1 MSTPAIIEI
10 YTESTP
16 NPDSQMFVT
25 NLHLLPNYVADFKN
39 VEAAGESELAQ
50 RLFEIPFVSAVFISN
65 NFVTITK
72 KADYEWYEITPEI
85 REAIRSFLTSG
96 KAPVSQAL
104 FAKGQP
110 EEVKAPTATD
120 ATDPETK
127 IKELLDKYVK
137 PAVEADGGHIS
148 FRSFTDGVVNVA
160 LQGSCSGCPSSSIT
174 LKSGIEGLLKRMV
187 PEVKE
192 VVAIEE

>member
-1 MSTPAIIEI
+1 MNNPTVVEI

-16 NPDSQMFVT
+16 NPESQMFVT
-25 NLHLLPNYVADFKN
+25 NLHLLPNYVAEFKN
-39 VEAAGESELAQ
+39 KEAAVESELAQ

-65 NFVTITK
+65 NFVTVTK
-72 KADYEWYEITPEI
+72 KADYEWYEITPEL
-85 REAIRSFLTSG
+85 REAIRSFLASG
-96 KAPVSQAL
+96 KAPVSKAL
-104 FAKGQP
+104 FEKGNP
-110 EEVKAPTATD
+110 APVSQDNNAAD
-120 ATDPETK
+120 TDPEAR

-137 PAVEADGGHIS
+137 PAVEADGGHIA
-148 FRSFTDGVVNVA
+148 FRSFTEGIVNLA

>member
-1 MSTPAIIEI
+1 MSTPKVIEI

-16 NPDSQMFVT
+16 NPESQMFVT
-25 NLHLLPNYVADFKN
+25 NLHLLPNYVADFKTK
-39 VEAAGESELAQ
+39 EAAGESELAQ

-65 NFVTITK
+65 NFVTVTK
-72 KADYEWYEITPEI
+72 KADYEWYEITPEL
-85 REAIRSFLTSG
+85 REAIRSFLASG
-96 KAPVSQAL
+96 KAPVSKAL
-104 FAKGQP
+104 FEKSNP
-110 EEVKAPTATD
+110 EPAAQSNNTTEA
-120 ATDPETK
+120 DPETK

-137 PAVEADGGHIS
+137 PAVEADGGHIA
-148 FRSFTDGVVNVA
+148 FRSFTEGVVNLA

>member
-1 MSTPAIIEI
+1 MSTPFALEI

-16 NPDSQMFVT
+16 NPESQMFVT
-25 NLHLLPNYVADFKN
+25 NLHLLPNYVADFKTK
-39 VEAAGESELAQ
+39 ESATESELAL

-72 KADYEWYEITPEI
+72 KADYEWFEITPEL
-85 REAIRSFLTSG
+85 RDAIRTFLNSG
-96 KAPVSQAL
+96 KPPVSAEL
-104 FAKGQP
+104 FSKGQP
-110 EEVKAPTATD
+110 AEHVATP
-120 ATDPETK
+120 AGENDPESK

-137 PAVEADGGHIS
+137 PAVEADGGHIA
-148 FRSFTDGVVNVA
+148 FRSFTDGIVNLS

>member
-1 MSTPAIIEI
+1 MSTPFVLEI

-16 NPDSQMFVT
+16 NPESQMFVT
-25 NLHLLPNYVADFKN
+25 NMHLLPNYVADFKTK
-39 VEAAGESELAQ
+39 ESAGESPLALH
-50 RLFEIPFVSAVFISN
+50 LFEVPFVSAVFISN
-65 NFVTITK
+65 NFVTVTK

-85 REAIRSFLTSG
+85 REAIRSFLASG
-96 KAPVSQAL
+96 RAPVSEAL
-104 FAKGQP
+104 FSKGQP
-110 EEVKAPTATD
+110 AESVAAPSTGD
-120 ATDPETK
+120 SDPEAK

-137 PAVEADGGHIS
+137 PAVEADGGHIA
-148 FRSFTDGVVNVA
+148 FRSFTDGIVNLS